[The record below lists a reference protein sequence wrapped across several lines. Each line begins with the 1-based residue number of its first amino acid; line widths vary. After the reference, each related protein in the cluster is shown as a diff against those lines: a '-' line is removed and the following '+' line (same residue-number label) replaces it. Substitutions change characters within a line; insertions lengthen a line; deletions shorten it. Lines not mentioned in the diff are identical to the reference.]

1 MAMEKFRAPPLP
13 APPTAYDQRYVMQ
26 LIRALGL
33 YFDKLD
39 SKTPQQADSY
49 RAGQFL
55 GGAYVGETVDVGTV
69 TFTQAVGGDLSAQYA
84 TTWGL
89 NTQQVV
95 AGSVDAQGV
104 LAVEVTAGEVHAN
117 HFHGSGRFLETPY
130 NQLESRVDQTAAAI
144 DAAYAVQ
151 FEVDVF
157 PNGISVQSGS
167 QITFSSAGVYRLDYS
182 LSFRSESNEGEFIDV
197 WLRYNGTDIPDS
209 NSRFFISARKSIT
222 HPSYLI
228 ATTPLMVEAHTG
240 GDYVEIMW
248 HVSSTQVTMRAR
260 PAQVYSLGV
269 TPTIPLTPSAI
280 VQVQFVSA
288 EFPLTKTVGVLPVV
302 GFGQVGNTT
311 VVTT

>member
-49 RAGQFL
+49 RAPQFL
-55 GGAYVGETVDVGTV
+55 GGAFVGETVDVGTV
-69 TFTQAVGGDLSAQYA
+69 TFTQAIGGNFSMQYGSVWALEATQVCTSSLSAHNA
-84 TTWGL
+84 IM
-89 NTQQVV
+89 
-95 AGSVDAQGV
+95 DA
-104 LAVEVTAGEVHAN
+104 LTVEDVYAN
-117 HFHGSGRFLETPY
+117 HFHGNGRFIETPY
-130 NQLESRVDQTAAAI
+130 NQLESRIDQTATAI

-151 FEVDVF
+151 LEVDVF

-167 QITFSSAGVYRLDYS
+167 RITFTHAGVYRLDYS
-182 LSFRSESNEGEFIDV
+182 LSFRSTSNEGEFIDV
-197 WLRYNGTDIPDS
+197 WLRYNGTDVPDS
-209 NSRFFISARKSIT
+209 NSRFFISARKST
-222 HPSYLI
+222 TLPSYLV
-228 ATTPLMVEAHTG
+228 AATPLLVEAHND

-248 HVSSTQVTMRAR
+248 HVSSTLVTMRAR
-260 PAQVYSLGV
+260 PAQVFSSGV

-288 EFPLTKTVGVLPVV
+288 EFPLTKTVGVLPVFGYGLV
-302 GFGQVGNTT
+302 GDVT
-311 VVTT
+311 VVVT